1 MRAFTVANEAVAVVA
16 LGSNFLPL
24 GLTTA
29 ATFETNDG
37 DLMDFLAS
45 FLHMYT
51 YIYTYTEICILRWI
65 YSFWIIDH

>member
-29 ATFETNDG
+29 GTFETNDG
-37 DLMDFLAS
+37 DLMDFLAN
-45 FLHMYT
+45 FLHMY
-51 YIYTYTEICILRWI
+51 I
-65 YSFWIIDH
+65 

>member
-37 DLMDFLAS
+37 DLMVFLAN
-45 FLHMYT
+45 FLHMYI
-51 YIYTYTEICILRWI
+51 YIYIYRDMHIEMDILI
-65 YSFWIIDH
+65 LDY

>member
-37 DLMDFLAS
+37 DLMDFLAN
-45 FLHMYT
+45 FLHMYI
-51 YIYTYTEICILRWI
+51 YIYIYRDMHIEMDILI
-65 YSFWIIDH
+65 LDY